1 VAQNGEYGRELEQR
15 TMKCFSIDLGGTH
28 ATCGLV
34 EDDKILASETLNVE
48 DAGSL
53 AGILPRLAESLKR
66 LNGGMIPQ
74 GGEVSGVAIGLPV
87 IVDFYRGKALGS
99 NGKYVD
105 ADKVDLQSWGR
116 ESLGLPLFAE
126 NDARMA
132 LLGEAYAGA
141 GRGFENIVMITLG
154 TGIGGV
160 AMIEGKLL
168 RGKHAQAG
176 CIGGHLPVK
185 VEGRKCTCGAVGCAE
200 AEASGWA
207 LPLLVKE
214 WPDIKDSSLR
224 RYENIGFRELFSEA
238 ARGDRVACEIRDHC
252 LRVWAT
258 VTVGLVHAYDPEIVI
273 FGGGVMKSADI
284 ILPYIKSH
292 VHKYAWTPWGKVE
305 VRAAELGDNAAL
317 LGGIPMVSHAKP
329 LSG

>member
-1 VAQNGEYGRELEQR
+1 
-15 TMKCFSIDLGGTH
+15 MKCFSIDLGGTH

-34 EDDKILASETLNVE
+34 EDDRILASETLDVE
-48 DAGSL
+48 NAASL
-53 AGILPRLAESLKR
+53 TQVLPRLAESLKR
-66 LNGGMIPQ
+66 LSAGKIPQ
-74 GGEVSGVAIGLPV
+74 VREVSGVAIGLPV

-105 ADKVDLQSWGR
+105 ADTVDLQSWSR
-116 ESLGLPLFAE
+116 ESLGLPVFVE

-132 LLGEAYAGA
+132 LLGEACAGA

-185 VEGRKCTCGAVGCAE
+185 VDGRKCTCGAIGCAE

-207 LPLLVKE
+207 LPPLLKE
-214 WPDIKDSSLR
+214 WPGIAGSSL
-224 RYENIGFRELFSEA
+224 YQLENIGFRELFAEA
-238 ARGDRVACEIRDHC
+238 ARGDKVACEIRDHC
-252 LRVWAT
+252 LQVWAT
-258 VTVGLVHAYDPEIVI
+258 VTVGLVHAYDPEMVI
-273 FGGGVMKSADI
+273 FGGGVMKSADV
-284 ILPYIKSH
+284 ILPYIRSH

-305 VRAAELGDNAAL
+305 IRAAELGDNAAL
-317 LGGIPMVSHAKP
+317 FGGIPMVMQASR

>member
-1 VAQNGEYGRELEQR
+1 
-15 TMKCFSIDLGGTH
+15 MKCFSIDLGGSH

-34 EDDKILASETLNVE
+34 EDDRILASETLDVE
-48 DAGSL
+48 NAGSL
-53 AGILPRLAESLKR
+53 AMILPRLAESIKR
-66 LNGGMIPQ
+66 LGGGKFPQ
-74 GGEVSGVAIGLPV
+74 AGEVSAVAVGMPG
-87 IVDFYRGKALGS
+87 IVDFFRGTTLGT

-105 ADKVDLQSWGR
+105 AGEVDLQAWSR
-116 ESLGLPLFAE
+116 ETFGLPLYLE

-141 GRGFENIVMITLG
+141 GRGFEDIVMLTLG

-168 RGKHAQAG
+168 RGKHSQAG

-185 VEGRKCTCGAVGCAE
+185 LNGRLCTCGAVGCAE

-207 LPLLVKE
+207 LPLLVKQ
-214 WPDIKDSSLR
+214 WPGIEESPLNQC
-224 RYENIGFRELFSEA
+224 ENIGFRDLFWQA
-238 ARGDRVACEIRDHC
+238 AGGDRVAIEIRDHC

-273 FGGGVMKSADI
+273 FGGGVMKSADA
-284 ILPYIKSH
+284 ILPYIRTH
-292 VHKYAWTPWGKVE
+292 VQKYAWTPWGKVE

-317 LGGIPMVSHAKP
+317 LGAIPMGSQRKP
-329 LSG
+329 

>member
-1 VAQNGEYGRELEQR
+1 
-15 TMKCFSIDLGGTH
+15 MKCFSIDLGGTH

-34 EDDKILASETLNVE
+34 EDDRILASETLEVD

-53 AGILPRLAESLKR
+53 VGILPRLAESLKR
-66 LNGGMIPQ
+66 LGGGRVSPER
-74 GGEVSGVAIGLPV
+74 EVSGVAIGLPV

-105 ADKVDLQSWGR
+105 ADTVDLQSWSR
-116 ESLGLPLFAE
+116 ESLGLPVFVE

-132 LLGEAYAGA
+132 LLGEACAGA

-176 CIGGHLPVK
+176 CIGGHLPVRID
-185 VEGRKCTCGAVGCAE
+185 GRKCTCGATGCAE

-214 WPDIKDSSLR
+214 WPGIAGSSL
-224 RYENIGFRELFSEA
+224 YQLENIGFRELFAEA
-238 ARGDRVACEIRDHC
+238 ARGDKVACEIRDHC
-252 LRVWAT
+252 LQVWAT
-258 VTVGLVHAYDPEIVI
+258 VTVGLVHAYDPEMVI
-273 FGGGVMKSADI
+273 FGGGVMKSADV
-284 ILPYIKSH
+284 ILPYIRSH

-305 VRAAELGDNAAL
+305 IRAAELGDNAAL
-317 LGGIPMVSHAKP
+317 LGGIPMVMQASRLQAECRRP
-329 LSG
+329 LQGL

>member
-1 VAQNGEYGRELEQR
+1 
-15 TMKCFSIDLGGTH
+15 MKCFSIDLGGTH

-34 EDDKILASETLNVE
+34 EDDRILASETLDVE
-48 DAGSL
+48 NATNL

-66 LNGGMIPQ
+66 LRSGRITLQ
-74 GGEVSGVAIGLPV
+74 EEVSGVAIGLPV

-105 ADKVDLQSWGR
+105 ADKVDLPSWCQK
-116 ESLGLPLFAE
+116 SLGLPLLVE

-132 LLGEAYAGA
+132 LLGEAYTGA

-160 AMIEGKLL
+160 AMIEGQLL
-168 RGKHAQAG
+168 RGKHSQAG
-176 CIGGHLPVK
+176 CIGGHLPVR
-185 VEGRKCTCGAVGCAE
+185 VDGRKCTCGALGCAE

-207 LPLLVKE
+207 IPLIVKE
-214 WPDIKDSSLR
+214 WTGIADSSLCR
-224 RYENIGFRELFSEA
+224 CESVGFLELFSEA

-273 FGGGVMKSADI
+273 FGGGVMKSADA
-284 ILPYIKSH
+284 ILPYIRSY
-292 VHKYAWTPWGKVE
+292 VHTYAWTPWGKVE
-305 VRAAELGDNAAL
+305 VRAAELGSNAAL
-317 LGGIPMVSHAKP
+317 LGAIPMMAQ
-329 LSG
+329 

>member
-1 VAQNGEYGRELEQR
+1 
-15 TMKCFSIDLGGTH
+15 
-28 ATCGLV
+28 
-34 EDDKILASETLNVE
+34 
-48 DAGSL
+48 
-53 AGILPRLAESLKR
+53 
-66 LNGGMIPQ
+66 
-74 GGEVSGVAIGLPV
+74 
-87 IVDFYRGKALGS
+87 
-99 NGKYVD
+99 
-105 ADKVDLQSWGR
+105 LQSWSR

-141 GRGFENIVMITLG
+141 GRGFENTVMITLG

-176 CIGGHLPVK
+176 CIGGHLPVRLD
-185 VEGRKCTCGAVGCAE
+185 GRKCTCGAIGCAE

-214 WPDIKDSSLR
+214 WAGVENSPLNR
-224 RYENIGFRELFSEA
+224 CENIGFRELFTEA
-238 ARGDRVACEIRDHC
+238 ARGDKIACEIRDHC

-273 FGGGVMKSADI
+273 FGGGVMKSADE
-284 ILPYIKSH
+284 ILPYIQSH
-292 VHKYAWTPWGKVE
+292 VHRYAWTPWGKVE
-305 VRAAELGDNAAL
+305 VRAAELGGNAAL
-317 LGGIPMVSHAKP
+317 LGGIPMVAQAKP
-329 LSG
+329 SSG

>member
-1 VAQNGEYGRELEQR
+1 
-15 TMKCFSIDLGGTH
+15 MKCFSIDLGGTH

-34 EDDKILASETLNVE
+34 EDDRILASETLDIEN
-48 DAGSL
+48 AGSL

-66 LNGGMIPQ
+66 LGGGKIPL
-74 GGEVSGVAIGLPV
+74 GEEVSGVAMGLPV
-87 IVDFYRGKALGS
+87 IVDFYRGRALGS

-105 ADKVDLQSWGR
+105 ADKVDLQSWSR
-116 ESLGLPLFAE
+116 ESLGLPVFVE

-141 GRGFENIVMITLG
+141 GRGFEDIVMITLG

-176 CIGGHLPVK
+176 CIGGHLPVRFD
-185 VEGRKCTCGAVGCAE
+185 GRQCTCGAIGCAE

-214 WPDIKDSSLR
+214 WTGIADSPLHHC
-224 RYENIGFRELFSEA
+224 ENIGFRELFAEA
-238 ARGDRVACEIRDHC
+238 ARGDRTACEIRDRC

-273 FGGGVMKSADI
+273 LGGGVMKSADAI
-284 ILPYIKSH
+284 VPYIRSH
-292 VHKYAWTPWGKVE
+292 VQKHAWTPWGKVE

-317 LGGIPMVSHAKP
+317 LGAIPMAAQAKC
-329 LSG
+329 

>member
-1 VAQNGEYGRELEQR
+1 
-15 TMKCFSIDLGGTH
+15 MKCFSIDLGGSH

-34 EDDKILASETLNVE
+34 EEDRILATETLDVE
-48 DAGSL
+48 NAGSL
-53 AGILPRLAESLKR
+53 AAVLPRLAESLKR
-66 LNGGMIPQ
+66 LGGGKIPQ
-74 GGEVSGVAIGLPV
+74 GGEVSGVAIGIPV
-87 IVDFYRGKALGS
+87 IVDFFRGKALGS

-105 ADKVDLQSWGR
+105 ADKFDLQSWGR
-116 ESLGLPLFAE
+116 ESLGLPLFVE

-141 GRGFENIVMITLG
+141 GRGFQDIVMITLG

-176 CIGGHLPVK
+176 CIGGHLPVRLN
-185 VEGRKCTCGAVGCAE
+185 GRPCTCGAIGCAE

-207 LPLLVKE
+207 LPMLVKE
-214 WPDIKDSSLR
+214 WAGIEDSSLR
-224 RYENIGFRELFSEA
+224 QYENIGFRELFSEA
-238 ARGDRVACEIRDHC
+238 ARGDTVACEIRNHC
-252 LRVWAT
+252 LQVWAT

-273 FGGGVMKSADI
+273 LGGGVMKSADV

-292 VHKYAWTPWGKVE
+292 VHKFAWTPWGKVE
-305 VRAAELGDNAAL
+305 VRAAELGDHAAL
-317 LGGIPMVSHAKP
+317 LGAIPMVTQAK
-329 LSG
+329 S

>member
-1 VAQNGEYGRELEQR
+1 
-15 TMKCFSIDLGGTH
+15 MKCFSIDLGGTH

-34 EDDKILASETLNVE
+34 EDDGILASETLDVE
-48 DAGSL
+48 NATSL
-53 AGILPRLAESLKR
+53 AGILPRLAESLER
-66 LNGGMIPQ
+66 LGGGRIPH
-74 GGEVSGVAIGLPV
+74 GGEVSGVAMGLPV

-105 ADKVDLQSWGR
+105 ADKVDLQSWCQ
-116 ESLGLPLFAE
+116 ESLGLPLLVE

-132 LLGEAYAGA
+132 LLGEAYTGA

-176 CIGGHLPVK
+176 CIGGHLPVR
-185 VEGRKCTCGAVGCAE
+185 VDGRKCTCGALGCAE
-200 AEASGWA
+200 AEASGSA
-207 LPLLVKE
+207 LPGLVRE
-214 WPDIKDSSLR
+214 WKNIEDSPLGR
-224 RYENIGFRELFSEA
+224 RENVGFLELFTEA
-238 ARGDRVACEIRDHC
+238 ARGDRIACEIRDHC

-273 FGGGVMKSADI
+273 LGGGVMKSADA
-284 ILPYIKSH
+284 ILPYIRSH
-292 VHKYAWTPWGKVE
+292 VQKYAWTPWGKVE

-317 LGGIPMVSHAKP
+317 LGAIPMMAQAKQ
-329 LSG
+329 

>member
-1 VAQNGEYGRELEQR
+1 
-15 TMKCFSIDLGGTH
+15 MKCFSIDLGGTH

-34 EDDKILASETLNVE
+34 EDDKILASEILEVE
-48 DAGSL
+48 NSGSL
-53 AGILPRLAESLKR
+53 AAMLPRLAESLER
-66 LNGGMIPQ
+66 LGGGKIPHT
-74 GGEVSGVAIGLPV
+74 GEVSGVAIGLPV

-105 ADKVDLQSWGR
+105 ADKTDLQAWGR
-116 ESLGLPLFAE
+116 ESLGLPLFVE

-185 VEGRKCTCGAVGCAE
+185 LDGRMCTCGAIGCAE
-200 AEASGWA
+200 AEASGWS
-207 LPLLVKE
+207 LPLLVRE
-214 WPDIKDSSLR
+214 WKNIEESPLDRCK
-224 RYENIGFRELFSEA
+224 NIGFRELFSEA
-238 ARGDRVACEIRDHC
+238 ARGDRIACEIREYC

-273 FGGGVMKSADI
+273 FGGGVMKSADV
-284 ILPYIKSH
+284 ILPSIESH
-292 VHKYAWTPWGKVE
+292 VHKYAWTPWGKVA
-305 VRAAELGDNAAL
+305 VRAAELGNNAAL
-317 LGGIPMVSHAKP
+317 LGATPMVAQAQP
-329 LSG
+329 

>member
-1 VAQNGEYGRELEQR
+1 
-15 TMKCFSIDLGGTH
+15 MKCFSIDLGGTH

-34 EDDKILASETLNVE
+34 EDDRILASETLDVE
-48 DAGSL
+48 NATNL

-66 LNGGMIPQ
+66 LGGGRIPPK
-74 GGEVSGVAIGLPV
+74 EEMSGVAVGLPV

-105 ADKVDLQSWGR
+105 ADQLDLGAWSR
-116 ESLGLPLFAE
+116 EALGLPLYLE

-141 GRGFENIVMITLG
+141 GRGFKDIVMITLG

-176 CIGGHLPVK
+176 CIGGHLPVRID
-185 VEGRKCTCGAVGCAE
+185 GRMCTCGAVGCAE

-207 LPLLVKE
+207 LPMLARE
-214 WPDIKDSSLR
+214 WVGFADSSLSQS
-224 RYENIGFRELFSEA
+224 ENIGFRELFREA
-238 ARGDRVACEIRDHC
+238 ARGDRIACEIREHC

-273 FGGGVMKSADI
+273 FGGGVMKSAEV
-284 ILPYIKSH
+284 ILPYIESH
-292 VHKYAWTPWGKVE
+292 VQKYAWTPWGKVKI
-305 VRAAELGDNAAL
+305 RAAELGESAAL
-317 LGGIPMVSHAKP
+317 LGAIPMVAQAK
-329 LSG
+329 S

>member
-1 VAQNGEYGRELEQR
+1 MQ
-15 TMKCFSIDLGGTH
+15 CFSIDLGGTH

-34 EDDKILASETLNVE
+34 EDDKVLASETLDVE
-48 DAGSL
+48 NATNL
-53 AGILPRLAESLKR
+53 AGVLPRLAESLKR
-66 LNGGMIPQ
+66 LGGGNISSKE
-74 GGEVSGVAIGLPV
+74 EVIGVAVGLPV
-87 IVDFYRGKALGS
+87 IVDFFRGKALGS

-105 ADKVDLQSWGR
+105 ADQLDLQSWSR
-116 ESLGLPLFAE
+116 EALGLPLYLE

-176 CIGGHLPVK
+176 CIGGHLPVRLD
-185 VEGRKCTCGAVGCAE
+185 GRKCTCGAIGCAE
-200 AEASGWA
+200 AEASGWS
-207 LPLLVKE
+207 LPMLVRE
-214 WPDIKDSSLR
+214 WKDIEDSPLS
-224 RYENIGFRELFSEA
+224 RYENIGFRELFAEA
-238 ARGDRVACEIRDHC
+238 TRGDSIAREIRDHC

-273 FGGGVMKSADI
+273 LGGGVMKSADA
-284 ILPYIKSH
+284 ILPYIESH
-292 VHKYAWTPWGKVE
+292 VQKYAWTPWGKVK
-305 VRAAELGDNAAL
+305 VHAAELGDDAAL
-317 LGGIPMVSHAKP
+317 LGAIPMVAQGAPKH
-329 LSG
+329 

>member
-1 VAQNGEYGRELEQR
+1 
-15 TMKCFSIDLGGTH
+15 MKCFSIDLGGTH

-34 EDDKILASETLNVE
+34 EDDRILASEVLDIENATN
-48 DAGSL
+48 L
-53 AGILPRLAESLKR
+53 AEILPRLAESLKR
-66 LNGGMIPQ
+66 LAGETIPMH
-74 GGEVSGVAIGLPV
+74 EVAGVAVGLPV

-105 ADKVDLQSWGR
+105 ADQLDLQAWSR
-116 ESLGLPLFAE
+116 EALGLPLYLE

-176 CIGGHLPVK
+176 CIGGHLPVRL
-185 VEGRKCTCGAVGCAE
+185 EGRTCTCGAIGCAE
-200 AEASGWA
+200 AEASGWS
-207 LPLLVKE
+207 LPMLVRE
-214 WPDIKDSSLR
+214 WKDVEESPLSR
-224 RYENIGFRELFSEA
+224 CVNVGFREVFAEA
-238 ARGDRVACEIRDHC
+238 AHGDSVAREIRDHC

-273 FGGGVMKSADI
+273 LGGGVMKSADAV
-284 ILPYIKSH
+284 LPYIESR
-292 VHKYAWTPWGKVE
+292 VQKYAWTPWGKVK
-305 VRAAELGDNAAL
+305 VHAAELGGDAAL
-317 LGGIPMVSHAKP
+317 LGAIPMVSEGKLQH
-329 LSG
+329 